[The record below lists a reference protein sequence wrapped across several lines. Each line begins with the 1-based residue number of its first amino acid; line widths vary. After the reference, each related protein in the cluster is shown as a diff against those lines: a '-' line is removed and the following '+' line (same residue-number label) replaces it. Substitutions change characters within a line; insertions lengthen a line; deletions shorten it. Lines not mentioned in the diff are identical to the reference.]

1 MAKQKS
7 ILVTGGAGYIG
18 SHTVV
23 ELVQS
28 GHHVVIVDDLSS
40 TDTTLLK
47 GIEKITG
54 KEVEFHQIN
63 CVDKH
68 ALNSLFNTHTFEAVI
83 HFAAFKSVGESVQK
97 PLEYYANNIGSVITL
112 AQVMLQYNV
121 TDLIFSS
128 SCTVYGEP
136 DEIPVTEYSP
146 IKPAESPYGATKQMG
161 ERILADA
168 SKNGLRVVSLRYFNP
183 IGAHPTAHIGELPL
197 GSPNNLVP
205 YLTQTAI
212 GFREKLTV
220 FGNDYNTPDGS
231 CIRDF
236 IHVVD
241 LAQAH
246 LKAMEYLKKQ
256 KQPALFQAF
265 NIGTGK
271 GCSVLE
277 LISLFQKAT
286 GVELKYTIGSRR
298 SGDIEKIYADPTM
311 AFNELNWTPSFSVKQ
326 ALQHAWQW
334 EKKLR
339 NPA

>member
-1 MAKQKS
+1 MAEQKS

-23 ELVQS
+23 ELIQS

-40 TDTTLLK
+40 ADTTLLK

-63 CVDKH
+63 CVDKQ
-68 ALNSLFNTHTFEAVI
+68 ALNSLFTKHAFEAVI
-83 HFAAFKSVGESVQK
+83 HFAAFKSVGESVQN
-97 PLEYYANNIGSVITL
+97 PLKYYENNIGSVIAL
-112 AQVMLQYNV
+112 AQVMIQHNV
-121 TDLIFSS
+121 TDFIFSS

-136 DEIPVTEYSP
+136 DEIPVTEDSP

-168 SKNGLRVVSLRYFNP
+168 VKNGLRVVSLRYFNP
-183 IGAHPTAHIGELPL
+183 IGAHPSVHLGELPI

-212 GFREKLTV
+212 GLREKLTV
-220 FGNDYNTPDGS
+220 FGNDYTTPDGS

-246 LKAMEYLKKQ
+246 LKAMDYLKNQ
-256 KQPALFQAF
+256 SQPSLFKAF

-277 LISLFQKAT
+277 LISLFMKST
-286 GVELKYTIGSRR
+286 GVELNYSIGPRR
-298 SGDIEKIYADPTM
+298 AGDIERIYADPTL
-311 AFNELNWTPSFSVKQ
+311 AFNELKWTPTYSVKQ

-339 NPA
+339 EKI